1 MPHLLDLI
9 RTWTPE
15 ERSLALAE
23 LVGQELAKSGNVPVA
38 VRDGA
43 ARTVGYL
50 TTEVNAA
57 AVLPFPT
64 FSDAELTELRRR
76 AANPQESLP
85 VDEFIRR
92 FDAAAD
98 APR

>member
-1 MPHLLDLI
+1 MSQLLHLI
-9 RTWTPE
+9 RTCTPE

-38 VRDGA
+38 VQDGTS
-43 ARTVGYL
+43 RTVGYL

-57 AVLPFPT
+57 AVLPFPKFT
-64 FSDAELTELRRR
+64 TDELAELRRR
-76 AANPQESLP
+76 AANPQESVP

-92 FDAAAD
+92 LDAATD
-98 APR
+98 APK